1 MVINRKIKK
10 SVLFKM
16 ANSNKNNSN
25 YTDNIINNINN
36 ILLRYKNLFTDDRN
50 FNLKTLKFEPLVSFD
65 ERDFEKNRR
74 INIEIEMEKFI
85 IDLTRN
91 HGDVERCGCK
101 IQESVK
107 TIELNDAEI
116 HRALQN
122 SNINWQTYYSVP
134 TTAEKLGGGGEA
146 MTAATAAGDND
157 KNRLTIIQGSN
168 GTLSTFV
175 NEREPLKKL
184 EPK

>member
-1 MVINRKIKK
+1 
-10 SVLFKM
+10 M
-16 ANSNKNNSN
+16 ANCHKNKNNN
-25 YTDNIINNINN
+25 INNTDTIIIINNINN

-50 FNLKTLKFEPLVSFD
+50 FNLKTLKFEPLLSFD

-74 INIEIEMEKFI
+74 INIEREMEKFI

-107 TIELNDAEI
+107 KIELNDKEI

-122 SNINWQTYYSVP
+122 SNINWQTYYSVS
-134 TTAEKLGGGGEA
+134 TTAEKLGGGGGGGT
-146 MTAATAAGDND
+146 MTATTVGEND
-157 KNRLTIIQGSN
+157 KNRLTVIQGSK
-168 GTLSTFV
+168 GTLSTFI
-175 NEREPLKKL
+175 NEQEPLKKL